1 MYFPISTLFTTC
13 LFVPSL
19 LGAAINPSGTSP
31 LSTTD
36 TNTIT
41 AINQL
46 LSLFSISLDL
56 KTFSALSSVFAP
68 DAKLTDSAGGNPI
81 VGLPAILDFYTQTF
95 QNASFQTE
103 HTSDTVYAYDL
114 KRTTAKSISYAEVAY
129 FGPRVFERG
138 GELFV
143 NSSVTF
149 RERFENEYVKLKEG
163 WRVKT
168 QELTIFSIEGDP
180 KLLRPA

>member
-1 MYFPISTLFTTC
+1 MYLPISTLFTTC
-13 LFVPSL
+13 LFIPSL

-31 LSTTD
+31 LSTSD
-36 TNTIT
+36 VNTIT
-41 AINQL
+41 SIDQL

-56 KTFSALSSVFAP
+56 KTFSTLSSVFAP
-68 DAKLTDSAGGNPI
+68 DAQLGDGAATPL
-81 VGLPAILDFYTQTF
+81 VGLPAIIDFYTQTF

-129 FGPRVFERG
+129 FGPAVFERG
-138 GELFV
+138 GGLFV

-149 RERFENEYVKLKEG
+149 RERFDNEYVKLKEG

-168 QELTIFSIEGDP
+168 QNLTILSIEGDP